1 MAQSMPLTFNTPNAG
16 PRTGPD
22 RIFHVPMAG
31 GVIFARRGGKFVDK
45 HGGYYQL
52 ATANSSNL
60 AGFAEVEAWPA
71 RVGGTAHPVSEILQ
85 STTGMLCPVN
95 FNLQASAVLP
105 CSNGVM
111 NEGLLGSDRD
121 IIVVGAVVGN
131 PVQCV
136 DMATSAQGILRL
148 SEMVDQA
155 GKYVACT
162 IPPSKRF
169 GNL

>member
-1 MAQSMPLTFNTPNAG
+1 MVQSMPLQFNTPNSG

-22 RIFHVPMAG
+22 RIFHVPMDG

-45 HGGYYQL
+45 HGAYYRL

-60 AGFAEVEAWPA
+60 AGFAEVEAWP
-71 RVGGTAHPVSEILQ
+71 RVGGTAHPVSGILM
-85 STTGMLCPVN
+85 STTGMTCPIN
-95 FNLQASAVLP
+95 MNLQMSGVLP
-105 CSNGVM
+105 CSNGIM

-121 IIVVGAVVGN
+121 IIVVGAITGN

-136 DMATSAQGILRL
+136 DMSASAQGILRL

-162 IPPSKRF
+162 IPPDKRY